1 MKRGIFLFL
10 VCFCLVFSGV
20 VGASEEKPRYGGT
33 LVFGRGGDSVG
44 LDPAFETDGNSF
56 MVCDNVY
63 EQLVAYAD
71 ESTDIIPGLAESW
84 EISADGLTYTFHLR
98 KGVKFHDGTD
108 FNADAVV
115 FSLGRQMKEKKVK
128 FYKTQWEFPKDQ
140 PPPEYWLSM
149 NMDDIIDSIEA
160 VDEYTVVFK
169 LKRPEA
175 PFLAN
180 LGMDFASIVSPSA
193 VLKYGPD
200 FKSHPV
206 GTGPFKFVKWIK
218 DDRIILEAN
227 ENYWDGRP
235 YLDRVIFRV
244 IPDNSVR
251 FLELKTGNI
260 HICQFPNP
268 EDIALAKKDPNL
280 KLVSQPGMNIG
291 YISFNHT
298 KPLWQDKRIRK
309 AIAYA
314 INRKAIV
321 DNIYYGLGT
330 VAKNTIPPIM
340 WGYNDCIID
349 YPYDP
354 EMAKKLLEEAKFF
367 EKLKE
372 AGQTKITLWSMP
384 VPRPYNPN
392 GMKVGEAVQADL
404 KKVGIDVELVTFE
417 WGTYLKKQREQ
428 DPSMDLFQLGWT
440 GDNGDPDNFLSILLD
455 GYADPNVRTQWKN
468 LEYHEIITRARMTFD
483 KEERIRLYKRAQEII
498 HEEVPLIN
506 VAHSLVIWPMQKKVM
521 NYKLHP
527 TGSVFLKR
535 VWLAE

>member
-1 MKRGIFLFL
+1 MFKKLLCFTF
-10 VCFCLVFSGV
+10 CFCLVIGGIAM
-20 VGASEEKPRYGGT
+20 GAAEKPRYGGT

-56 MVCDNVY
+56 MVCDNIY
-63 EQLVAYAD
+63 DQLVTYAE
-71 ESTDIIPGLAESW
+71 ESTEIIPDLATKW
-84 EISADGLTYTFHLR
+84 EISPDGLTYTFHLR

-115 FSLGRQMKEKKVK
+115 FSLGRQMKEKRVK
-128 FYKTQWEFPKDQ
+128 FYRHKWEFPKDQ

-149 NMDDIIDSIEA
+149 EMDKIIDSIEA
-160 VDEYTVVFK
+160 VDDYTVVFH
-169 LKRPEA
+169 LRRPEA
-175 PFLAN
+175 PFLAD
-180 LGMDFASIVSPSA
+180 LGMDFASIVSPTA

-206 GTGPFKFVKWIK
+206 GTGPFKFVKWVK
-218 DDRIILEAN
+218 DDKIILEAN
-227 ENYWDGRP
+227 KDYWDGRP

-251 FLELKTGNI
+251 FLELKAGNI

-268 EDIALAKKDPNL
+268 EDIELAKKDPNL

-309 AIAYA
+309 AIMYA

-354 EMAKKLLEEAKFF
+354 EMAKKLLKEAKFF

-440 GDNGDPDNFLSILLD
+440 GDNGDPDNFLAILLD

-468 LEYHEIITRARMTFD
+468 IEYHEIITRAKQISD
-483 KEERIRLYKRAQEII
+483 KEERAKLYKRAQEII

-506 VAHSLVIWPMQKKVM
+506 VAHSLVIWPMRKNVM

-527 TGSVFLKR
+527 TGSVFLDK
-535 VWLAE
+535 VWLAK